1 MVRIYCAYP
10 KDLALIQSPPC
21 KIHPFAMPDTSLD
34 AFDIAILDILQQDN
48 TTPQRAIA
56 EAVHLSPAA
65 VQRRIRRLNAS
76 GVVRANVA
84 LLEPTRVGQMLTILV
99 EVQLVSER
107 PELALPLRQRILEE
121 PSVQQCYY
129 ITGEADYLLVLTVAS
144 MEAYAELTERLF
156 AHDTNVRRFR
166 TSVALGRLKAGMR
179 LPLPSFTPTPPAGA
193 TA

>member
-1 MVRIYCAYP
+1 M
-10 KDLALIQSPPC
+10 
-21 KIHPFAMPDTSLD
+21 
-34 AFDIAILDILQQDN
+34 
-48 TTPQRAIA
+48 
-56 EAVHLSPAA
+56 
-65 VQRRIRRLNAS
+65 
-76 GVVRANVA
+76 VRANVA

-166 TSVALGRLKAGMR
+166 TSVALGRLKAGMQ

>member
-1 MVRIYCAYP
+1 MRERVEPFRAMAIGQ
-10 KDLALIQSPPC
+10 LARALEAEGRSI
-21 KIHPFAMPDTSLD
+21 IHMEFGQPSTGA
-34 AFDIAILDILQQDN
+34 
-48 TTPQRAIA
+48 
-56 EAVHLSPAA
+56 PAA
-65 VQRRIRRLNAS
+65 ALAA
-76 GVVRANVA
+76 VREA
-84 LLEPTRVGQMLTILV
+84 LDRDPPGYWE
-99 EVQLVSER
+99 S
-107 PELALPLRQRILEE
+107 LPLRQRILEE

-166 TSVALGRLKAGMR
+166 TSVALGRLKAGMQ